1 MKVRLNAFC
10 LSLIDV
16 CFVVTVRR
24 RASNGIKRD
33 YLYDFRERIP
43 TFVTK
48 RKETDGLCL
57 HIDGYAGERVISVNV

>member
-1 MKVRLNAFC
+1 M
-10 LSLIDV
+10 DV
-16 CFVVTVRR
+16 YFVANVRR
-24 RASNGIKRD
+24 CASNGIKRN

-57 HIDGYAGERVISVNV
+57 HIDGYAGERMTSVNV

>member
-16 CFVVTVRR
+16 YFVANVSRC
-24 RASNGIKRD
+24 APEGIKRE
-33 YLYDFRERIP
+33 YLYDFWERIP

-57 HIDGYAGERVISVNV
+57 HIDGYAGERMTSVNV